1 MHQTDNIS
9 LAIVGLGYVGLP
21 LAVEFSNIRNVVGY
35 DNNKLRINELNSGFD
50 KTNEIHEEKIKQNKN
65 LTFTSE
71 LHKIKD
77 ANCYIICVPT
87 PINNSNQPDL
97 SILESVTNEIG
108 SILKKGDIVI
118 YESTVYPGCTEEVC
132 VPILENVSSLIFN
145 EDFFCGYSPERLSPG
160 GSGPKLKDIIKVTS
174 GSTKE
179 ISILV
184 DNLYS
189 SIISAGTFNV
199 DSIKIAEAAKVT
211 ENTQRDLNI
220 ALVNELAVICSKL
233 NIDTLSV
240 LEAAATKWN
249 FNHFKPGLVGGHCI
263 GVDPYYLTYKAAQI
277 GYHPEVI
284 LAGRRVNNNIVSHI
298 TNHTIQ
304 LILNNK
310 LELNNASILI
320 LGITF
325 KENCPDTRNS
335 KVIDLVQSFK
345 KYKFNVDVYDPVVD
359 IDEKK
364 KIKNI
369 NFIES
374 IKKKYYTAIVIAVE
388 HDEFISMGINKIKSY
403 GMKNSIIYD
412 VKGVFDI
419 HETHGRL

>member
-1 MHQTDNIS
+1 MHQIDNIS
-9 LAIVGLGYVGLP
+9 LAVVGLGYVGFP
-21 LAVEFSNIRNVVGY
+21 LAVEFSKKRHVIGY
-35 DNNKLRINELNSGFD
+35 DNNNQRINELCSGFD
-50 KTNEIHEEKIKQNKN
+50 KTNETQPEEFVDNKN
-65 LTFTSE
+65 LSFTSDLE
-71 LHKIKD
+71 KIKD
-77 ANCYIICVPT
+77 ANCFIICVPT

-97 SILESVTNEIG
+97 SILESVTNKIG
-108 SILKKGDIVI
+108 SLLKKGDIVI

-160 GSGPKLKDIIKVTS
+160 GGGPKLTDIIKITS

-179 ISILV
+179 ASLTI

-199 DSIKIAEAAKVT
+199 DSMKIAEAAKII

-249 FNHFKPGLVGGHCI
+249 FNHYKPGLVGGHCI
-263 GVDPYYLTYKAAQI
+263 GVDPYYLTYKAAQV

-298 TNHTIQ
+298 TNHTIK
-304 LILNNK
+304 LISKNK

-325 KENCPDTRNS
+325 KENCPDVRNS
-335 KVIDLVQSFK
+335 KVINLVESFQEFE
-345 KYKFNVDVYDPVVD
+345 FNVDVYDPAVD
-359 IDEKK
+359 KNEKK
-364 KIKNI
+364 NLKNI
-369 NFIES
+369 NFIEF
-374 IKKKYYTAIVIAVE
+374 IKKEYYTAIVIAVE
-388 HDEFISMGINKIKSY
+388 HDEFISMGIDKIRSY
-403 GMKNSIIYD
+403 GLKDSIIYD
-412 VKGVFDI
+412 VKGIFNI
-419 HETHGRL
+419 NETNGRL

>member
-1 MHQTDNIS
+1 MQQIDNIS
-9 LAIVGLGYVGLP
+9 LAVVGLGYVGFP
-21 LAVEFSNIRNVVGY
+21 LALEFSKKRLVIGY
-35 DNNKLRINELNSGFD
+35 DNNNKRVNELSSGFD
-50 KTNEIHEEKIKQNKN
+50 KTNETQPEEFVDNKN
-65 LTFTSE
+65 LSFTSDLE
-71 LHKIKD
+71 KIKD
-77 ANCYIICVPT
+77 ANCFIICVPT

-97 SILESVTNEIG
+97 SILESVTNKIG

-132 VPILENVSSLIFN
+132 VPILENISSLKFN

-160 GSGPKLKDIIKVTS
+160 GGGPKLTDIIKITS

-179 ISILV
+179 ASLII

-199 DSIKIAEAAKVT
+199 DSMKIAEAAKII

-249 FNHFKPGLVGGHCI
+249 FNNYKPGLVGGHCI

-284 LAGRRVNNNIVSHI
+284 LAGRRVNNNIVTHI
-298 TNHTIQ
+298 TNHTIK
-304 LILNNK
+304 LISKNK

-325 KENCPDTRNS
+325 KENCPDVRNS
-335 KVIDLVQSFK
+335 KVIDLVESFQEFE
-345 KYKFNVDVYDPVVD
+345 FNVDVYDPVVD
-359 IDEKK
+359 KNEKK
-364 KIKNI
+364 NHKNI
-369 NFIES
+369 NFIEF
-374 IKKKYYTAIVIAVE
+374 IKEEYYTAIVIAVE
-388 HDEFISMGINKIKSY
+388 HNEFISMGIDKIRSY
-403 GMKNSIIYD
+403 GLKDSIIYD
-412 VKGVFDI
+412 VKGIFNI
-419 HETHGRL
+419 NETDGRL